1 MVVIMQIIRKGIL
14 SFFAVPGMLSLFPV
28 MLAAQTPFT
37 LEQCIDSVVAHSYLY
52 RAGAY
57 RTEAAGRQAEIS
69 RSYMLPAVTG
79 DAGVEGRFLRP
90 YNFGQAWALVHG
102 DWSLGDFI
110 RKTDQVARQ
119 EVVTARLQQEKT
131 RLDDISRAV
140 SLYMSILQQRKEVQL
155 LDDRIT
161 LLKDHLVVA
170 QSLWNAGVRT
180 RMDILQTEA
189 EISRISVE
197 KARVAMTIRNLMREL
212 TTITGMPVEDSLTL
226 VHIDAP
232 CLIDEMTV
240 GGVSDALVQ
249 QNPLYQVYLSR
260 IETQHLQTELVSAQQ
275 WPHITAGA
283 GRYRDGDP
291 TGDGNYW
298 LVSAGL
304 TIPIYQWGRIKQMKK
319 RSEAL
324 SFSLNSEL
332 ADLSRE
338 LQIHLAKT
346 VNRMEELRKMLTMQN
361 RRLENAKETWSLASI
376 NYKAGILTNLEYL
389 TAQQQVTA
397 AEIAI
402 AQTRLQYIMNLIE
415 YYLTTNQVEEIN
427 IQHNGSA
434 PASPPGEGVEQRA

>member
-14 SFFAVPGMLSLFPV
+14 SFFAVPGMLFLFPV

-102 DWSLGDFI
+102 DWSLGNFI

-189 EISRISVE
+189 EINRVTVD
-197 KARVAMTIRNLMREL
+197 KARIIMTIRNLMREL
-212 TTITGMPVEDSLTL
+212 TALTGMPVNDSLEL
-226 VHIDAP
+226 IHIDAAR
-232 CLIDEMTV
+232 LINEMNVAGV
-240 GGVSDALVQ
+240 GDTLVQ
-249 QNPLYQVYLSR
+249 ANPLYQVYLSR
-260 IETQHLQTELVSAQQ
+260 IRTQELQTGMVSAQQ
-275 WPHITAGA
+275 WPHLTAGA
-283 GRYRDGDP
+283 GRFSDGDP

-298 LVSAGL
+298 LLSAGIA
-304 TIPIYQWGRIKQMKK
+304 IPIYQWGRIRQEKM
-319 RSEAL
+319 RSEAITYSL
-324 SFSLNSEL
+324 STEL
-332 ADLSRE
+332 MDLSRE

-346 VNRMEELRKMLTMQN
+346 VNRMEELRGMLELQDQRM
-361 RRLENAKETWSLASI
+361 ENAREAWSLARI
-376 NYKAGILTNLEYL
+376 NYQAGIISNLEYL

-397 AEIAI
+397 TGIAI
-402 AQTRLQYIMNLIE
+402 AQTRLQYVMNLIE
-415 YYLTTNQVEEIN
+415 YYLTINRVDEIRKM
-427 IQHNGSA
+427 GTYVRK
-434 PASPPGEGVEQRA
+434 E

>member
-1 MVVIMQIIRKGIL
+1 MVVIMLIIRKGFL
-14 SFFAVPGMLSLFPV
+14 SFFAVPGMLFLFPV
-28 MLAAQTPFT
+28 MLAAQSPFT

-102 DWSLGDFI
+102 DWSLGNFI

-119 EVVTARLQQEKT
+119 EVITARLQQEKT

-189 EISRISVE
+189 EINRVTVD
-197 KARVAMTIRNLMREL
+197 KARIIMTIRNLMREL
-212 TTITGMPVEDSLTL
+212 TALTGMPVNDSLEL
-226 VHIDAP
+226 MHIDAAR
-232 CLIDEMTV
+232 LINEMTV
-240 GGVSDALVQ
+240 AGVGDTLVQ
-249 QNPLYQVYLSR
+249 ANPLYQVYLSR
-260 IETQHLQTELVSAQQ
+260 IRTQELQTGMVSAQQ
-275 WPHITAGA
+275 WPHLTAGA
-283 GRYRDGDP
+283 GRFSDGDP

-298 LVSAGL
+298 LLSAGIA
-304 TIPIYQWGRIKQMKK
+304 IPIYQWGRIRQEKM
-319 RSEAL
+319 RSEAITYSL
-324 SFSLNSEL
+324 STEL
-332 ADLSRE
+332 MDLSRE

-346 VNRMEELRKMLTMQN
+346 VNRMEELRGMLELQDQ
-361 RRLENAKETWSLASI
+361 RLENAREAWSLARI
-376 NYKAGILTNLEYL
+376 NYQAGIISNLEYL

-397 AEIAI
+397 TGIAI
-402 AQTRLQYIMNLIE
+402 AQTRLQYVMNLIE
-415 YYLTTNQVEEIN
+415 YYLTINRVDEIRKM
-427 IQHNGSA
+427 
-434 PASPPGEGVEQRA
+434 GEYVRKE

>member
-1 MVVIMQIIRKGIL
+1 MVVIMLIIRKGFL
-14 SFFAVPGMLSLFPV
+14 SFFAVPGMLFLFPV
-28 MLAAQTPFT
+28 MLAAQSPFT

-189 EISRISVE
+189 EINRVTVD
-197 KARVAMTIRNLMREL
+197 KARIIMTIRNLMREL
-212 TTITGMPVEDSLTL
+212 TALTGMPVNDSLEL
-226 VHIDAP
+226 MHIDAAR
-232 CLIDEMTV
+232 LINEMTV
-240 GGVSDALVQ
+240 AGVGDTLVQ
-249 QNPLYQVYLSR
+249 ANPLYQVYLSR
-260 IETQHLQTELVSAQQ
+260 IRTQELQTGMVSAQQ
-275 WPHITAGA
+275 WPHLTAGA
-283 GRYRDGDP
+283 GRFSDGDP

-298 LVSAGL
+298 LLSAGIA
-304 TIPIYQWGRIKQMKK
+304 IPIYQWGRIRQEKM
-319 RSEAL
+319 RSEAITYSL
-324 SFSLNSEL
+324 STEL
-332 ADLSRE
+332 MDLSRE

-346 VNRMEELRKMLTMQN
+346 VNRMEELRGMLELQDQ
-361 RRLENAKETWSLASI
+361 RLENAREAWSLARI
-376 NYKAGILTNLEYL
+376 NYQAGIISNLEYL

-397 AEIAI
+397 TGIAI
-402 AQTRLQYIMNLIE
+402 AQTRLQYVMNLIE
-415 YYLTTNQVEEIN
+415 YYLTINRVDEIRKM
-427 IQHNGSA
+427 
-434 PASPPGEGVEQRA
+434 GEYVRKE

>member
-1 MVVIMQIIRKGIL
+1 MVVIMLIIRKGFL
-14 SFFAVPGMLSLFPV
+14 SFFAVPGMLFLFPV
-28 MLAAQTPFT
+28 MLAAQSPFT

-102 DWSLGDFI
+102 DWSLGNFI

-189 EISRISVE
+189 EINRVTVD
-197 KARVAMTIRNLMREL
+197 KARIIMTIRNLMREL
-212 TTITGMPVEDSLTL
+212 TALTGMPVNDSLEL
-226 VHIDAP
+226 MHIDAAR
-232 CLIDEMTV
+232 LINEMTV
-240 GGVSDALVQ
+240 AGVGDTLVQ
-249 QNPLYQVYLSR
+249 ANPLYQVYLSR
-260 IETQHLQTELVSAQQ
+260 IRTQELQTGMVSAQQ
-275 WPHITAGA
+275 WPHLTAGA
-283 GRYRDGDP
+283 GRFSDGDP

-298 LVSAGL
+298 LLSAGIA
-304 TIPIYQWGRIKQMKK
+304 IPIYQWGRIRQEKM
-319 RSEAL
+319 RSEAITYSL
-324 SFSLNSEL
+324 STEL
-332 ADLSRE
+332 MDLSRE

-346 VNRMEELRKMLTMQN
+346 VNRMEELRGMLELQDQ
-361 RRLENAKETWSLASI
+361 RLENAREAWSLARI
-376 NYKAGILTNLEYL
+376 NYQAGIISNLEYL

-397 AEIAI
+397 TGIAI
-402 AQTRLQYIMNLIE
+402 AQTRLQYVMNLIE
-415 YYLTTNQVEEIN
+415 YYLTINRVDEIRKM
-427 IQHNGSA
+427 
-434 PASPPGEGVEQRA
+434 GEYVRKE